1 MRDYRAVADA
11 VAAEIA
17 SGKLAPAC
25 ACRRS
30 AASPMNRGSRCRRQ
44 AASMRTGAPRPRHRR
59 GRPRTFVRAPET
71 LRAARNGEVT
81 ETAVDLLVA
90 MSMSLEQAALLAPA
104 LKPLSD
110 RPALYGALDALGPF
124 GPKGA
129 GETVAGFLGHKRWTP
144 EPSDILFAGGAG
156 RRLPPRSRRSAT
168 GRSHRGRTAD
178 LSGDHAPGVASR
190 RRSRSIDIDAR
201 DRHLGAGEGSPRQAA
216 RGALH
221 PAVGA

>member
-17 SGKLAPAC
+17 SGKLAPGMRLPPQRSFAYEQGI
-25 ACRRS
+25 AVSTASRVYAELARR
-30 AASPMNRGSRCRRQ
+30 GLV
-44 AASMRTGAPRPRHRR
+44 TGAVGR
-59 GRPRTFVRAPET
+59 GTFVRAPET

-104 LKPLSD
+104 LKPLSG
-110 RPALYGALDALGPF
+110 PAALYGALDAIGPF

-144 EPSDILFAGGAG
+144 EPMI
-156 RRLPPRSRRSAT
+156 
-168 GRSHRGRTAD
+168 
-178 LSGDHAPGVASR
+178 
-190 RRSRSIDIDAR
+190 I
-201 DRHLGAGEGSPRQAA
+201 
-216 RGALH
+216 
-221 PAVGA
+221 